1 MPGRRVPSTKLPSQ
15 PSRDEGDMDFVPSPG
30 SSDDHGNDTFAAV
43 AAEFKVT
50 WEKKMRGR
58 DDKIIQATQK
68 ELNLVLQNNETE
80 ITNIINDI
88 EIIHQDFL
96 EKYAILEDKK
106 RRIMAAIT
114 EKQEELVPLAVKR
127 HQAIISLGHEVENGQ
142 LEGMA
147 LMKGTCQRML
157 ISVLLFS
164 CLSAADLH
172 SYHRPP
178 RHGPGA
184 WRSAP

>member
-1 MPGRRVPSTKLPSQ
+1 MIECLT
-15 PSRDEGDMDFVPSPG
+15 
-30 SSDDHGNDTFAAV
+30 
-43 AAEFKVT
+43 
-50 WEKKMRGR
+50 
-58 DDKIIQATQK
+58 
-68 ELNLVLQNNETE
+68 LVHTRS
-80 ITNIINDI
+80 

-114 EKQEELVPLAVKR
+114 EKQEELVVSSLASELISLFSKHINVHFQPLAVKR

-147 LMKGTCQRML
+147 FMKGTCQRML

-172 SYHRPP
+172 SFVPQASETWP
-178 RHGPGA
+178 RSLA
-184 WRSAP
+184 LCTLIAK